1 MKRSTRPLIFFAFLA
16 FISLGLPDGLF
27 GVAAPSVRQT
37 FSVGYDVMWMA
48 ALAGVLGY
56 STSGFFSGRLVAWMG
71 VGKLLAASCALTGLT
86 LLGNTLVPSWYWWV
100 GISVFGGI
108 GAGAIDS
115 GLNTFMASHY
125 GEHVMQW
132 LHASYGVGV
141 TLGPLMMTAA
151 LTWFNNWRLG
161 YQWSGIG
168 QLLLALAFLITVTM
182 WADNT
187 PASAAGEKKI
197 HEYNTPIRETLAKPI
212 AWMSMGLF
220 FFYVGT
226 EVSFGTWTYS
236 ILTES
241 RGVDVAT
248 AGLWAGSYWATF
260 TVGRIVA
267 GFLTRLVGTNRL
279 LNGGLLVGLAGA
291 VLLWA
296 NPFPAASII
305 AVAVVGFAIA
315 PIFPAFMS
323 ITAERVGQKHAANA
337 IGLQIAATG
346 LGGAALSG
354 LAGILAQRTSL
365 KLEVIP
371 MLLVIQFVL
380 LLGLQWAT
388 SRTPATIEA

>member
-1 MKRSTRPLIFFAFLA
+1 
-16 FISLGLPDGLF
+16 
-27 GVAAPSVRQT
+27 
-37 FSVGYDVMWMA
+37 
-48 ALAGVLGY
+48 
-56 STSGFFSGRLVAWMG
+56 
-71 VGKLLAASCALTGLT
+71 
-86 LLGNTLVPSWYWWV
+86 
-100 GISVFGGI
+100 
-108 GAGAIDS
+108 
-115 GLNTFMASHY
+115 
-125 GEHVMQW
+125 
-132 LHASYGVGV
+132 
-141 TLGPLMMTAA
+141 MMTAA

-168 QLLLALAFLITVTM
+168 QLLLALAFVITVTM

-187 PASAAGEKKI
+187 PAAVAGEKKI

-260 TVGRIVA
+260 TVGRVVA
-267 GFLTRLVGTNRL
+267 GFLTRLIGTNRL

-291 VLLWA
+291 MLLWV

-346 LGGAALSG
+346 LGGATLSG
-354 LAGILAQRTSL
+354 LAGVLAQRTSL
-365 KLEVIP
+365 KLEIIP
-371 MLLVIQFVL
+371 LLLVIQFVL

-388 SRTPATIEA
+388 SRTSAAIEG